1 MASRPDLE
9 PLRDHADGNLRFIR
23 ETMERSVSFTAVP
36 GWGGVAM
43 GAIALAAALVSTRA
57 RSPEEW
63 LGVWLLAA
71 FAAVLGGSLAMA
83 LKARRLGASLRR
95 GAGRRFL
102 LSFSTPILAGAIL
115 TAALVRAGEFG
126 LLAPTWL
133 LLYGAAVVTGG
144 AFSVPA
150 VPALGAGLLLL
161 GAIALLC
168 PAAWATSLLAAGFGV
183 LQIVFGLVIARRH
196 GG

>member
-1 MASRPDLE
+1 MRARPD
-9 PLRDHADGNLRFIR
+9 PLGDHADGNLRYIR
-23 ETMERSVSFTAVP
+23 ETMERSVAFTAVP

-43 GAIALAAALVSTRA
+43 GAIALAAAVLSSRA
-57 RSPEEW
+57 RSPQEW

-71 FAAVLGGSLAMA
+71 FTAVAAGSFAMA
-83 LKARRLGASLRR
+83 RKARRVGLSLRR

-102 LSFSTPILAGAIL
+102 ISFAAPIGVAAIL
-115 TAALVRAGEFG
+115 TAALVRAGAFD

-150 VPALGAGLLLL
+150 VPAMGAGFLLL

-168 PAAWATSLLAAGFGV
+168 PAAWATALLAAGFGG
-183 LQIVFGLVIARRH
+183 LQIAFGLVIARRH

>member
-1 MASRPDLE
+1 MGARPD
-9 PLRDHADGNLRFIR
+9 PLKDYADGNLRYIR
-23 ETMERSVSFTAVP
+23 ETMERSVAFTAVP

-43 GAIALAAALVSTRA
+43 GAIALAAAGISSRA
-57 RSPEEW
+57 F
-63 LGVWLLAA
+63 GAVAA
-71 FAAVLGGSLAMA
+71 GSFAMA
-83 LKARRLGASLRR
+83 RKARRIGVSLRH

-102 LSFSTPILAGAIL
+102 LSFATPILAAAIL
-115 TAALVRAGEFG
+115 TAALVRAGAFD

-133 LLYGAAVVTGG
+133 LLYGAAVMTGG

-150 VPALGAGLLLL
+150 VPAMGAGFLLL

-168 PAAWATSLLAAGFGV
+168 PAAWATALLAAGFGG
-183 LQIVFGLVIARRH
+183 LQILFGLLIARRH

>member
-1 MASRPDLE
+1 MGTRPD
-9 PLRDHADGNLRFIR
+9 PLQDHADGNLRYIR

-43 GAIALAAALVSTRA
+43 GAIALGAAGISSRV
-57 RSPEEW
+57 RSPQEW
-63 LGVWLLAA
+63 VGIWLLAA
-71 FAAVLGGSLAMA
+71 FGAVGAGTFAMIR
-83 LKARRLGASLRR
+83 KARRIGVSLRR

-102 LSFSTPILAGAIL
+102 LSFAAPILAGAIL
-115 TAALVRAGEFG
+115 TAALVRAGAFA

-150 VPALGAGLLLL
+150 VPAMGAGFLLL

-168 PAAWATSLLAAGFGV
+168 PGAWATALLAAGFGG
-183 LQIVFGLVIARRH
+183 LQIVFGLLIARRH